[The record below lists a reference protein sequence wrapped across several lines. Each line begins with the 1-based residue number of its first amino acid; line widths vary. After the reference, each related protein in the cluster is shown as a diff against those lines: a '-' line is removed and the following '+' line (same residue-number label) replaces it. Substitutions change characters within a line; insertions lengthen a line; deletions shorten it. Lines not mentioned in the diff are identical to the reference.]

1 MQPKYQLIKQE
12 IVKAIE
18 DGTFKPGMR
27 IYSEGELRTKY
38 GVSNTT
44 AVRALNELVSEGYL
58 VRRQGDGTFVRRNL
72 NHQKA
77 WFSEF
82 SPYKLDATGQRVRM
96 NEHSVT
102 TVDENV
108 SNATISTLLGD
119 PTESQQLICVHQV
132 AYANDVAWKFQD
144 RYLLGTYLD
153 HAAIERLK
161 TGSSLSREMR
171 LDRNLADY
179 PTQTLVNVQARTEL
193 PGLEKEIAALGQ
205 EANYADAPAVFHL
218 TKTFYGP
225 AHQTLVYLISD
236 NHPGYYHI
244 EVLTD

>member
-18 DGTFKPGMR
+18 IGTFKPGMR
-27 IYSEGELRTKY
+27 IYSEGELRVKY

-82 SPYKLDATGQRVRM
+82 SPFKLNASGQRERIV
-96 NEHSVT
+96 EHTVT
-102 TVDENV
+102 TVNQHIT
-108 SNATISTLLGD
+108 NADISTLLGD

-153 HAAIERLK
+153 RSAVERLIA
-161 TGSSLSREMR
+161 GSSLSREMR

-179 PTQTLVNVQARTEL
+179 PTQTRVNVEPLNQLPTLQAEL
-193 PGLEKEIAALGQ
+193 VALGQ
-205 EANYADAPAVFHL
+205 TANYADAPAVFHL

-225 AHQTLVYLISD
+225 AHQALVYLASN
-236 NHPGYYHI
+236 NHPAYYHI
-244 EVLTD
+244 EILTD